1 MTDKQVPITNFLT
14 LEEIA
19 KAAALYKVAPQGMFA
34 RRCAAEIIR
43 PVIDR
48 IDKALGQKNSALY
61 LAYCVEWVLDMKR
74 EYEQRGTK
82 GSR

>member
-1 MTDKQVPITNFLT
+1 MDVLITDFLT

-19 KAAALYKVAPQGMFA
+19 KAKALHKAAPRMFA

-61 LAYCVEWVLDMKR
+61 LAYCVEWVL
-74 EYEQRGTK
+74 EETK
-82 GSR
+82 